1 MDVLKSDDIAE
12 IKNINE
18 DDKDEVS
25 KKEKEIEKKDD
36 INVAY

>member
-1 MDVLKSDDIAE
+1 MDVLKSDDIVE